1 MNIFLIIIIS
11 VVGYLLGSISIA
23 RLVTRIV
30 RPDLNLNTVQIADK
44 LSGGTTTLNGI
55 GATTASML
63 LGARVGGLISILDIL
78 KGLIPTL
85 IVRMLFQD
93 QKYFLIIG
101 LAIVI
106 GHIWPVYHKFRGG
119 GGLSPALGALL
130 VLDPIGILICVL
142 LAFLI
147 GIFLLKEITFILLG
161 GPFLFVIWIAIFNR
175 NWFNIIFII
184 VLNLLLVIALLPDV
198 SRYLKAMKAGKTN
211 LADSMD
217 AFPMGRMIKKMM
229 IKMGLEKKVKN

>member
-1 MNIFLIIIIS
+1 M
-11 VVGYLLGSISIA
+11 GYLLGSISIA

>member
-1 MNIFLIIIIS
+1 
-11 VVGYLLGSISIA
+11 
-23 RLVTRIV
+23 V